1 LLKPYLNSYMIK
13 KSEILKSS
21 EKAAERKTEFQP
33 WESELTIKAV
43 DQICKARLAALEKI
57 RPAISLAY
65 YNRLSEKLDSEKRQF
80 QALLNIDDARKQF
93 LAQYSLVLNP
103 SYFEQKLWKI

>member
-1 LLKPYLNSYMIK
+1 MKP
-13 KSEILKSS
+13 EILKPS
-21 EKAAERKTEFQP
+21 EKRKESKAEAQP
-33 WESELTIKAV
+33 WECDLTPDEV
-43 DQICKARLAALEKI
+43 QQICDERMDVLDKL
-57 RPAISLAY
+57 RPFISLNFH
-65 YNRLSEKLDSEKRQF
+65 NRLNEKLALEKRQF

>member
-1 LLKPYLNSYMIK
+1 MKP
-13 KSEILKSS
+13 EILKSS
-21 EKAAERKTEFQP
+21 EKSRESKAEAQP
-33 WESELTIKAV
+33 WECDLTPDEV
-43 DQICKARLAALEKI
+43 QQICEERAGALDKL
-57 RPAISLAY
+57 RSSISLNF
-65 YNRLSEKLDSEKRQF
+65 YNRLNEKLSLEKRQF